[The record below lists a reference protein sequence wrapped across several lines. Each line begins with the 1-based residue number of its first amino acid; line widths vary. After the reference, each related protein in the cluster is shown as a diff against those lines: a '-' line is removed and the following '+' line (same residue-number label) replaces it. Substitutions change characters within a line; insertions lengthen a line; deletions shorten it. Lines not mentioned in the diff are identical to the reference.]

1 MSSRRFHGRRHHEI
15 TPLKESDPT
24 GNVAPI
30 KRGRRAARSYLIG
43 LIGKDIQRS
52 KSPLLHEQEG
62 RDQNIL
68 VLYQLLDLNVM
79 GRDVDALS
87 DLLCSAELMGFAGL
101 NITHP
106 CKQAVIPLL
115 HELSEEARA
124 IGAVN
129 TVRLSGG
136 RRRGYNTDA
145 SGFADSFRRG
155 LSGAPLERVVQ
166 VGAGGA
172 GAATAYAML
181 KMGTAHLQIIDTTPG
196 RAAGLVKNLSQF
208 FDSSRLSVADSAT
221 AALHDAQ
228 GLVHA
233 TPTGMR
239 EHPGLPVAEADLH
252 RGLWVAEVVYFPLQT
267 QLLNVA
273 RMKGC
278 KTLDGGGMAVFQAAA
293 AFEIFTDHVADRE
306 RMLRNFSTISID

>member
-1 MSSRRFHGRRHHEI
+1 
-15 TPLKESDPT
+15 LKDSNHSTSPSIEPNT
-24 GNVAPI
+24 EEV
-30 KRGRRAARSYLIG
+30 RSYLIG

-62 RDQNIL
+62 RDQGIL
-68 VLYQLLDLNVM
+68 VLYQLLDLNAL
-79 GRDVDALS
+79 GRDVDSLS
-87 DLLCSAELMGFAGL
+87 DLLYSAELMGFAGL

-115 HELSEEARA
+115 HELSEEAKA

-129 TVRLSGG
+129 TVQLSGG
-136 RRRGYNTDA
+136 RRKGYNTDA
-145 SGFADSFRRG
+145 SGFADSFQRG
-155 LSGAPLERVVQ
+155 LPGVQLERVVQ

-196 RAAGLVKNLSQF
+196 RAASLVKNLSQF
-208 FDSSRLSVADSAT
+208 FEPSRLSVAENPSA
-221 AALHDAQ
+221 LRDAQ

-239 EHPGLPVAEADLH
+239 EHPGMPVAEADLH
-252 RGLWVAEVVYFPLQT
+252 PGLWVAEVVYFPLHT
-267 QLLNVA
+267 ELLRAA
-273 RMKGC
+273 RNKGC
-278 KTLDGGGMAVFQAAA
+278 RTLDGGGMAVFQAAA
-293 AFEIFTDHVADRE
+293 AFEIFTNHNADRE
-306 RMLRNFSTISID
+306 RMLRNFSANPRD

>member
-1 MSSRRFHGRRHHEI
+1 MSDSNH
-15 TPLKESDPT
+15 T
-24 GNVAPI
+24 GTVTPI
-30 KRGRRAARSYLIG
+30 KRSREEARSHLVG

-62 RDQNIL
+62 RDQGIL
-68 VLYQLLDLNVM
+68 VLYQLLDLNVLR
-79 GRDVDALS
+79 RDVDSLP
-87 DLLCSAELMGFAGL
+87 DLLYSAELMGFAGL

-106 CKQAVIPLL
+106 CKQAVIPFL
-115 HELSEEARA
+115 HDLSEEARA

-129 TVRLSGG
+129 TVQLSGG
-136 RRRGYNTDA
+136 RRTGYNTDA

-155 LSGAPLERVVQ
+155 LPGVPLDRVVQ

-181 KMGTAHLQIIDTTPG
+181 KMGAAHLQIIDSTPG
-196 RAAGLVKNLSQF
+196 RAATLAKNLSQF
-208 FDSSRLSVADSAT
+208 FDPSRISVADST
-221 AALHDAQ
+221 AVLRDAQ

-239 EHPGLPVAEADLH
+239 EHPGLPFAETELHPDL
-252 RGLWVAEVVYFPLQT
+252 WIAEIVYFPLQT
-267 QLLNVA
+267 ELLRVA
-273 RMKGC
+273 RKKGC

-293 AFEIFTDHVADRE
+293 AFEIFTNHIADRE
-306 RMLRNFSTISID
+306 RMLRNFNAISND